1 MLTKDFLISLSY
13 TKSFLLIPFVSFPCV
28 QVPDKWEDNRILSN
42 WVKKQ
47 REQYDLLMAGKD
59 NKMNVDR
66 KAALDDISFD
76 YTGAGGGGGITT
88 TSTTVAAAPPAM
100 PGAPPAMAAGMPPS
114 VPAAPAVPTDPTQ
127 MTFEQQ
133 MAAMQAMSF

>member
-1 MLTKDFLISLSY
+1 M
-13 TKSFLLIPFVSFPCV
+13 

-66 KAALDDISFD
+66 KAALDDIGFD
-76 YTGAGGGGGITT
+76 YTGTGGAATA
-88 TSTTVAAAPPAM
+88 STTVANAPPAT
-100 PGAPPAMAAGMPPS
+100 PGAPPTMAAGMPPS

>member
-1 MLTKDFLISLSY
+1 M
-13 TKSFLLIPFVSFPCV
+13 

-47 REQYDLLMAGKD
+47 REQHDLLVAGK
-59 NKMNVDR
+59 NNQMNIDR
-66 KAALDDISFD
+66 KAALDDIGFD
-76 YTGAGGGGGITT
+76 YTGAGGWGDFAT

-100 PGAPPAMAAGMPPS
+100 PGAPLAMAANIMPPS
-114 VPAAPAVPTDPTQ
+114 VPTAPAVPTDATQ

-133 MAAMQAMSF
+133 IAAMQAMSF

>member
-1 MLTKDFLISLSY
+1 MLTLSY
-13 TKSFLLIPFVSFPCV
+13 ILFFPLIFFPCG

-59 NKMNVDR
+59 NQMNVDR
-66 KAALDDISFD
+66 KAALDDIGFD
-76 YTGAGGGGGITT
+76 YTGAGGGVGGGTA
-88 TSTTVAAAPPAM
+88 VAAAPPAM
-100 PGAPPAMAAGMPPS
+100 PGAPPAMPPS

-133 MAAMQAMSF
+133 MAAMQALSF

>member
-1 MLTKDFLISLSY
+1 M
-13 TKSFLLIPFVSFPCV
+13 

-59 NKMNVDR
+59 NQMNVDR
-66 KAALDDISFD
+66 KAALDDIGFD
-76 YTGAGGGGGITT
+76 YTGAGGAATA
-88 TSTTVAAAPPAM
+88 STTVAV
-100 PGAPPAMAAGMPPS
+100 APPAMAAGMAPS
-114 VPAAPAVPTDPTQ
+114 LPAAPAVPTDPTQ

>member
-1 MLTKDFLISLSY
+1 MSRRDANFIIYILLPLIS
-13 TKSFLLIPFVSFPCV
+13 FLC

-59 NKMNVDR
+59 NQMNVDR
-66 KAALDDISFD
+66 KAALDDIGFD
-76 YTGAGGGGGITT
+76 YTGAGGGVGGGTA
-88 TSTTVAAAPPAM
+88 VAAAPPAM
-100 PGAPPAMAAGMPPS
+100 PGAPPAMPPS

-133 MAAMQAMSF
+133 MAAMQALSF

>member
-1 MLTKDFLISLSY
+1 M
-13 TKSFLLIPFVSFPCV
+13 

-66 KAALDDISFD
+66 KAALDDIGFD
-76 YTGAGGGGGITT
+76 YTGAGGAATV
-88 TSTTVAAAPPAM
+88 STTVADAPPAM

>member
-1 MLTKDFLISLSY
+1 M
-13 TKSFLLIPFVSFPCV
+13 

-59 NKMNVDR
+59 NQMNVDR
-66 KAALDDISFD
+66 KAALDDIGFD
-76 YTGAGGGGGITT
+76 YTGAGGGGAATAGT
-88 TSTTVAAAPPAM
+88 TSATVAAPPAM

-133 MAAMQAMSF
+133 MAAMQALSF

>member
-1 MLTKDFLISLSY
+1 M
-13 TKSFLLIPFVSFPCV
+13 

-59 NKMNVDR
+59 NQMNVDR
-66 KAALDDISFD
+66 KAALDDIGFD
-76 YTGAGGGGGITT
+76 YTGAGGAATA
-88 TSTTVAAAPPAM
+88 STTVAVAPPAM
-100 PGAPPAMAAGMPPS
+100 PAGMPPS

>member
-1 MLTKDFLISLSY
+1 
-13 TKSFLLIPFVSFPCV
+13 VC

-59 NKMNVDR
+59 NQMNVDR
-66 KAALDDISFD
+66 KAALDDIGFD
-76 YTGAGGGGGITT
+76 YTGAGGGGVATAGT
-88 TSTTVAAAPPAM
+88 TSATVAAPPAM
-100 PGAPPAMAAGMPPS
+100 PAGMPPS

-133 MAAMQAMSF
+133 MAAMQALSF